1 MADSGNGTLTLPLA
15 AQMPEEATVAEPGVG
30 GMPQATQVLGHDARD
45 KPKSATSK
53 NSVDPPGVRNGRRD
67 AISRLLSIQGVSL
80 QAQCANSRSC
90 RRVACSG
97 KAGEGAGVAGTA
109 PSIVPSGRLG
119 TLEICQSCS
128 NAAYTLT
135 KACRYEL
142 PLLNGIT

>member
-1 MADSGNGTLTLPLA
+1 
-15 AQMPEEATVAEPGVG
+15 
-30 GMPQATQVLGHDARD
+30 MPQATQVLEHDARD

-53 NSVDPPGVRNGRRD
+53 NSVDPPGVRDGRRH
-67 AISRLLSIQGVSL
+67 AISQLLSIQGVSVP
-80 QAQCANSRSC
+80 AQSTNSRPR

-97 KAGEGAGVAGTA
+97 KAGEGVGVAGTA
-109 PSIVPSGRLG
+109 PSIVRPGRLG

-135 KACRYEL
+135 KACRYEF